1 MPQSEYHCASCR
13 TTPSAVYTPI
23 DAGTALLQ
31 CSWLV
36 IEMPERVIVLIAKS
50 EAGANICRIS
60 VDMKSDGQEHD
71 YIPDGEEDMAG

>member
-36 IEMPERVIVLIAKS
+36 IEIPERVIVFVAKS
-50 EAGANICRIS
+50 EAGADVCGIS
-60 VDMKSDGQEHD
+60 VDMESDGQEHD
-71 YIPDGEEDMAG
+71 YIPDGEEDMAR